1 MKKKNQ
7 PQDHLHWHEWLACCT
22 SWQCRC
28 SILLIAC
35 ALQGLCSPPEK
46 QVMEKVIYKKKKKF
60 IHAQFMI
67 IYCETYNIFIIFS
80 YNKKKG
86 NFTYSYFFFFSVR
99 CFFIFCLHN
108 NKNNK
113 NKQRKKGSHQ
123 QNQESSFQLLRR
135 ETHTWLL
142 MEMCKAPPMSKW
154 GTFDKARV
162 SCMTPCPDRAASPWT
177 FIHRG
182 ERILGK

>member
-1 MKKKNQ
+1 MNDWHAAHLGNVGAVSCWSRALSRGCVAHLESKWWKKLYTKKEKI
-7 PQDHLHWHEWLACCT
+7 HSCT
-22 SWQCRC
+22 
-28 SILLIAC
+28 
-35 ALQGLCSPPEK
+35 
-46 QVMEKVIYKKKKKF
+46 IYDLYIVK
-60 IHAQFMI
+60 H
-67 IYCETYNIFIIFS
+67 TIFS
-80 YNKKKG
+80 L
-86 NFTYSYFFFFSVR
+86 YFHITKRKEIIHIHIYFFFSVW